1 MKGTEFARISGS
13 YSTAYIGTWEL
24 LGRSIEKNESYIRLY
39 GFFYYGGGT
48 SVGSSGSSYKGF
60 YLNGTY
66 IASGS
71 YRYYPGYT
79 ELNHLDITVKHNDDG
94 TFPGINIKIS
104 ASSYH
109 MSGETSGNIP
119 YGAIATIP
127 RATDCPN
134 LDGYIE
140 SSAPISLNPAV
151 DTFKHRLYYS
161 YNGKTGYYPSSTGF
175 FTNTGSLN
183 LDTSFYEKTPKSSGT
198 GSLTLYTYSNDG
210 TYIGEDTGTLTVRC
224 DKDKCQ
230 PDITAT
236 IIDIN
241 SVTSKLTSGANTSS
255 KLVQGYSNAQITY
268 TITPKNGASI
278 SSKKINNVTLGDS
291 PHIINNVETGNF
303 EIVAIDSRGFETKKT
318 IDVDVIDYVPLRL
331 NFNAF
336 RPSPTESEIKVNFTG
351 TYFNNTFGSVANTLQ
366 LSWKYKIKGTSEW
379 ITGGNFTKDTDYKIV
394 GNTFYSGTG
403 SSASDITLS
412 TTLFPYN
419 KAFDI
424 GIFYKDKL
432 IDSGT
437 SKPVPKGEP
446 VVNWSDGLFNVN
458 GVLTV
463 NKENILQ
470 KNIMT
475 IYSDNRFNIDVISQ
489 IPNKLN
495 GLTSYLSVG
504 NKLIYSD
511 SSVKIGKGVSKVLV
525 SGAIAFWHSTNF
537 SQSILMVTKNGQSVL
552 QRYNQSPSDVYET
565 ESIVLSPVILEVSEG
580 DEIALNFYSGAEQT
594 IEILTER
601 KDTNLTVEVVE

>member
-1 MKGTEFARISGS
+1 MKGTEFAKITGN

-79 ELNHLDITVKHNDDG
+79 ELNHLDITVKHNNDG

-104 ASSYH
+104 ADSYH
-109 MSGETSGNIP
+109 MSGETSGNIA

-175 FTNTGSLN
+175 FNKTGSLN
-183 LDTSFYEKTPKSSGT
+183 LDTSFYAKTPKSSGT
-198 GSLTLYTYSNDG
+198 GSLTLYTYSSDG

-230 PDITAT
+230 PDIIAT

-241 SVTSKLTSGANTSS
+241 SVTSKLTSGANTSP
-255 KLVQGYSNAQITY
+255 KLVKGYSNAQITY

-291 PHIINNVETGNF
+291 PHTINNVETGNF
-303 EIVAIDSRGFETKKT
+303 EIVAIDSRGFETKKP
-318 IDVDVIDYVPLRL
+318 INVDVIDYVPLRL

-351 TYFNNTFGSVANTLQ
+351 TYFNDTFGSVANTLE
-366 LSWKYKIKGTSEW
+366 LSWKYKEKGANEW
-379 ITGGNFTKDTDYKIV
+379 ITGGNFIKDTDYKIV

-463 NKENILQ
+463 NKVNVLQ

-475 IYSDNRFNIDVISQ
+475 IYSNERFTLTTQ
-489 IPNKLN
+489 NKLA
-495 GLTSYLSVG
+495 GLTSYISVG
-504 NKLIYSD
+504 DKLIYEN
-511 SSVKIGKGVSKVLV
+511 SSIRIGKGVTKVLV
-525 SGAIAFWHSTNF
+525 SATFSYWESTSYQQAQLIIEKNGTKYAKRWFETYDNEDVYKTDGANVTP
-537 SQSILMVTKNGQSVL
+537 ILMEVKEGDVISMSVYTGNVQDLSVL
-552 QRYNQSPSDVYET
+552 A
-565 ESIVLSPVILEVSEG
+565 
-580 DEIALNFYSGAEQT
+580 DEKGTF
-594 IEILTER
+594 
-601 KDTNLTVEVVE
+601 LTVEVVE

>member
-1 MKGTEFARISGS
+1 MKGTEFAKITGS

-39 GFFYYGGGT
+39 GYFYYGGSSSNG
-48 SVGSSGSSYKGF
+48 VGSSGNSYTGF
-60 YLNGTY
+60 YLDGTY

-71 YRYYPGYT
+71 YRYYSGYT
-79 ELNHLDITVKHNDDG
+79 LLGTKDITVSHNSDG
-94 TFPGINIKIS
+94 SFPGRSIGIS
-104 ASSYH
+104 AKSYH
-109 MSGETSGNIP
+109 MSGEKTGNIA

-151 DTFKHRLYYS
+151 NTFKHRLYYS

-230 PDITAT
+230 PDIIAT

-255 KLVQGYSNAQITY
+255 KLVKGYSNAQITY

-291 PHIINNVETGNF
+291 PHTINNVETGNF

-351 TYFNNTFGSVANTLQ
+351 TYFNDTFGSVVNTLE
-366 LSWKYKIKGTSEW
+366 LSWKYKEKGANEW
-379 ITGGNFTKDTDYKIV
+379 ITGGNFIKDTDYKIV
-394 GNTFYSGTG
+394 GNTFYSGTS

-463 NKENILQ
+463 NKENVLQ

-475 IYSDNRFNIDVISQ
+475 IYSDNRFDMTTQNKID
-489 IPNKLN
+489 
-495 GLTSYLSVG
+495 GLTSYVGIGDKLSY
-504 NKLIYSD
+504 NN
-511 SSVKIGKGVSKVLV
+511 SSIKIGKGVSKVLV
-525 SGAIAFWHSTNF
+525 SATFSLWKTDYANQAELMIKKNDVVYAKRWFETTTDENITDGANITP
-537 SQSILMVTKNGQSVL
+537 ILM
-552 QRYNQSPSDVYET
+552 DV
-565 ESIVLSPVILEVSEG
+565 VEG
-580 DEIALNFYSGAEQT
+580 DIITLWLYTGTVQNITVLADSKATF
-594 IEILTER
+594 
-601 KDTNLTVEVVE
+601 LTVEAIE

>member
-1 MKGTEFARISGS
+1 MIKLNIQLFASNSNSKNLYSSAYPSKYPYLLSVSFTENKVTDTHIQNNKTSITVNGSLKAQGAYWSTSNESTLQLYWYDSKTKKETLKKS
-13 YSTAYIGTWEL
+13 YSFKGLSGYND
-24 LGRSIEKNESYIRLY
+24 SKS
-39 GFFYYGGGT
+39 T
-48 SVGSSGSSYKGF
+48 SVTF
-60 YLNGTY
+60 DVEHNG
-66 IASGS
+66 
-71 YRYYPGYT
+71 
-79 ELNHLDITVKHNDDG
+79 DG
-94 TFPGINIKIS
+94 TLSGYAKIKYLKGS
-104 ASSYH
+104 TTSNYAPASN
-109 MSGETSGNIP
+109 EVATSSTTLT
-119 YGAIATIP
+119 TIP

-175 FTNTGSLN
+175 FANTGSLN

-230 PDITAT
+230 PEIEARIFDAYI
-236 IIDIN
+236 
-241 SVTSKLTSGANTSS
+241 VTRELTGDEN
-255 KLVQGYSNAQITY
+255 KLVKGFSYAIIEFN
-268 TITPKNGASI
+268 ITPKNGSI
-278 SSKKINNVTLGDS
+278 ISIQSVNGEEMYAS
-291 PHIINNVETGNF
+291 PHSINT
-303 EIVAIDSRGFETKKT
+303 EITNKFQVIAIDSRGFETKKT
-318 IDVDVIDYVPLRL
+318 INVDVIDYVPLRL

-351 TYFNNTFGSVANTLQ
+351 TYFNDTFGSVANTLE
-366 LSWKYKIKGTSEW
+366 LSWKYKEKGANEW
-379 ITGGNFTKDTDYKIV
+379 ITGGNFIKDTDYKIV
-394 GNTFYSGTG
+394 DNTFYSGTG

-458 GVLTV
+458 GELKVFNNPIIEIGEDYIKYYDGTLIV
-463 NKENILQ
+463 NQRFKVNLSFETTWGSIYTTGDKSKEEIGVPDYPIPFVGKLP
-470 KNIMT
+470 KISRT
-475 IYSDNRFNIDVISQ
+475 IEATGD
-489 IPNKLN
+489 
-495 GLTSYLSVG
+495 
-504 NKLIYSD
+504 
-511 SSVKIGKGVSKVLV
+511 
-525 SGAIAFWHSTNF
+525 TNAWEC
-537 SQSILMVTKNGQSVL
+537 TT
-552 QRYNQSPSDVYET
+552 NQSPST
-565 ESIVLSPVILEVSEG
+565 LT
-580 DEIALNFYSGAEQT
+580 NSGSFQLARGTAISGSKEY
-594 IEILTER
+594 
-601 KDTNLTVEVVE
+601 TVNITAIGKWK